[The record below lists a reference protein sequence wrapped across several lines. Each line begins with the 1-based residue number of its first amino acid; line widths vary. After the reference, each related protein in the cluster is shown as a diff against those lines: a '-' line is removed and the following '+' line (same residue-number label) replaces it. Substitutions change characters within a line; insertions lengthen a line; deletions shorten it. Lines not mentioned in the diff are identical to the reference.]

1 LNSANS
7 GIRNCIEKNRIFRNL
22 KCRPKLDQK
31 TRWSSAL
38 LMLLSV
44 KKAYENG
51 AFDGDIT
58 CPIPYETI
66 EVYIQILFTSLAF

>member
-1 LNSANS
+1 M
-7 GIRNCIEKNRIFRNL
+7 
-22 KCRPKLDQK
+22 PKLDQK